1 MTGESILVVD
11 DDEDQLSQFCSILE
25 KRGYSVEAVGTGRDA
40 LDCVGK
46 RQFQLAVIDVKLPDV
61 SGDEVVRRIRAD
73 DNGMGV
79 ILVTGYPE
87 LQECIDALD
96 LDIHEILLKPIEP
109 EELVRVVGEALSFR
123 VS

>member
-11 DDEDQLSQFCSILE
+11 DDEDQLTQSCSILE
-25 KRGYSVEAVGTGRDA
+25 KRGYSVEAVGTGGDA
-40 LDCVGK
+40 LECVE
-46 RQFQLAVIDVKLPDV
+46 RRRFQLAVIDVKLPDV
-61 SGDEVVRRIRAD
+61 SGDEVARRIKD
-73 DNGMGV
+73 DDDIGV

-96 LDIHEILLKPIEP
+96 LGIHETLLKPIEP